1 MGLVTVPVICV
12 ERPLPCNI
20 LMPRNQADAAAAVLG
35 IIEGGV
41 NDVKMGNGGCG
52 GGGGGSGSES
62 GGCAGCGGRGGG
74 QENGAG

>member
-1 MGLVTVPVICV
+1 
-12 ERPLPCNI
+12 
-20 LMPRNQADAAAAVLG
+20 MPRNQADAAAAVLG

-52 GGGGGSGSES
+52 GGGGGGGGSGSES

>member
-1 MGLVTVPVICV
+1 
-12 ERPLPCNI
+12 
-20 LMPRNQADAAAAVLG
+20 MPRNQADAAAAVLG

-41 NDVKMGNGGCG
+41 NDGKMGNGGCG

>member
-1 MGLVTVPVICV
+1 
-12 ERPLPCNI
+12 
-20 LMPRNQADAAAAVLG
+20 MPRNQADAAAAVLG

-52 GGGGGSGSES
+52 GGGGGGGSGSES